1 MQVEKMVIIL
11 KELEHIQ
18 NILDFFNGYKEEEY
32 KEKPIKQNISYLKED
47 IVALQKKIDKLKNIN
62 EDLDPSDLML
72 FLIQYDYVRTQ
83 IEDML
88 RVIQALYNKMQQ
100 LFGETLN
107 QYLPYPILGRRYSNN
122 GIMMYLGNY
131 YREMLKKFSE
141 KNQPSNKL
149 ILGWNYRTGFQ
160 YRVFVNRE
168 TKRENYQEDTFNDY
182 IDLPYWYYELPM
194 LLPSIT
200 HEVSYIALRKPNQQ
214 IKAPFENLKEDIKLF
229 LNDKSNNYVQKVQ
242 DVIGYDEYGEDLAKV
257 IFCDVIG
264 LKTHGKSYINALFHN
279 ILGEKLS
286 KDYLKIT
293 HDEENEYFKILPNEW
308 YFVQKKDHSILRLHF
323 LLSLSKEHSDYK
335 NMKKLLNNI
344 MPLTTSQDKP
354 YPGFDQT
361 YRYNYPNFRASYQSV
376 QNYLTQLL
384 QQLLKWEIQNKQ
396 LLQNIELPDSP
407 NFNKLWENRYEVQQ
421 GSKDMVMHQNNFR
434 QSIHTE
440 ISQIDFLST
449 RQDKEESLI
458 YLMELGKAR
467 KDIKKNRNINIIDMI
482 TDNIEKDSYL
492 NDDEKKVTKLSVYG
506 IYDWVTITKK
516 DSSFDI
522 TKKFNNLLDKVQ
534 EERKNPKVNEL
545 RYFKAKQVL
554 MKVNQTIQG
563 HNQNNKNSEFSVIFN
578 IELSKKIDSKD
589 CTNGYN
595 DLNKAI
601 DTIANKLQNKLNH
614 FKTANIYKS
623 LGPKDLTLIINDA
636 SLEFIFDFL
645 TELNKQ
651 ENDNEEGKV
660 LRTFTMLCSEFNKL
674 PQIEEDFV
682 LISYLRISNDFKEA
696 NLKEMKKNRLMHSL
710 HEVTGVMD
718 FRVEWKK
725 EASISD
731 VLNFYNKMLESSYL
745 TDFQTK
751 IERELL

>member
-18 NILDFFNGYKEEEY
+18 NILDFFNGYKAEEC
-32 KEKPIKQNISYLKED
+32 KEKPIKQNIAYLKED
-47 IVALQKKIDKLKNIN
+47 IFALQKKIKNLKKIN
-62 EDLDPSDLML
+62 QDLDPSDLML
-72 FLIQYDYVRTQ
+72 FLIQYDYIRTQ

-107 QYLPYPILGRRYSNN
+107 QYLPYPTLGRRYSNN

-131 YREMLKKFSE
+131 YREMLKSFSE
-141 KNQPSNKL
+141 DNEPSNKL

-168 TKRENYQEDTFNDY
+168 TKRENYKEDTFNDY

-200 HEVSYIALRKPNQQ
+200 HEVSYIALRKPN
-214 IKAPFENLKEDIKLF
+214 KKMKVPFENLKEEIKLF

-242 DVIGYDEYGEDLAKV
+242 DVIGYDEYGEDLSKV

-264 LKTHGKSYINALFHN
+264 LKTHGESYINALFHN

-293 HDEENEYFKILPNEW
+293 HRGEKEYFKILPNEW
-308 YFVQKKDHSILRLHF
+308 YFIQKKDHSILRLHF
-323 LLSLSKEHSDYK
+323 LLSLSKDHSDYK
-335 NMKKLLNNI
+335 NMKKLVNNI
-344 MPLTTSQDKP
+344 MPLTADDKP

-384 QQLLKWEIQNKQ
+384 KRLEKWEKINQNK
-396 LLQNIELPDSP
+396 LDAIIPPESPD
-407 NFNKLWENRYEVQQ
+407 FNKLWKNRYEVQR
-421 GSKDMVMHQNNFR
+421 GGEDTVMHQNNFR

-440 ISQIDFLST
+440 ISKIDYLVTSHE
-449 RQDKEESLI
+449 KNESII

-467 KDIKKNRNINIIDMI
+467 KDINQNKDINIIQMI
-482 TDNIEKDSYL
+482 TDNIDKDKNAS
-492 NDDEKKVTKLSVYG
+492 DEEERVTKLSVYG
-506 IYDWVTITKK
+506 IYDWVTITRKR
-516 DSSFDI
+516 SSFNI
-522 TKKFNNLLDKVQ
+522 TERFENLLQKIPTENTSPIVDG
-534 EERKNPKVNEL
+534 L

-554 MKVNQTIQG
+554 MKVHQTIKG
-563 HNQNNKNSEFSVIFN
+563 HNQNNINPEFSVIFN
-578 IELSKKIDSKD
+578 IELSKKIDSSE

-595 DLNKAI
+595 KLKLAISNIAKKLDKHLN
-601 DTIANKLQNKLNH
+601 N
-614 FKTANIYKS
+614 FKTATIYKS

-636 SLEFIFDFL
+636 SLEFIFEFL

-651 ENDNEEGKV
+651 ESDSEEGKV

-674 PQIEEDFV
+674 PKIEDNFV
-682 LISYLRISNDFKEA
+682 LISYLRISNDFKEDD
-696 NLKEMKKNRLMHSL
+696 LEKMKQNTLMRSL

-725 EASISD
+725 EASIAD
-731 VLNFYNKMLESSYL
+731 VLNFYNEMLEHSYL

>member
-18 NILDFFNGYKEEEY
+18 NILDFFNGYKAEEC
-32 KEKPIKQNISYLKED
+32 KEKPIKQNIAYLKED
-47 IVALQKKIDKLKNIN
+47 IFALQKKIKNLKKIN
-62 EDLDPSDLML
+62 QDLDPSDLML
-72 FLIQYDYVRTQ
+72 FLIQYDYIRTQ

-107 QYLPYPILGRRYSNN
+107 QYLPYPTLGRRYSNN

-131 YREMLKKFSE
+131 YREMLKSFSE
-141 KNQPSNKL
+141 DNEPSNKL

-168 TKRENYQEDTFNDY
+168 TKRENYKEDTFNDY

-200 HEVSYIALRKPNQQ
+200 HEVSYIALRKPN
-214 IKAPFENLKEDIKLF
+214 KKMKVPFENLKEEIKLF

-242 DVIGYDEYGEDLAKV
+242 DVIGYDEYGEDLSKV

-264 LKTHGKSYINALFHN
+264 LKTHGESYINALFHN

-323 LLSLSKEHSDYK
+323 LLSLSKDHSDYK
-335 NMKKLLNNI
+335 NMKKLVNNI
-344 MPLTTSQDKP
+344 MPLTADDKP

-384 QQLLKWEIQNKQ
+384 KRLEKWEKINQNK
-396 LLQNIELPDSP
+396 LDAIKPLKNPD
-407 NFNKLWENRYEVQQ
+407 FNKLWENRYEVQR
-421 GSKDMVMHQNNFR
+421 GGEDTVMHQNNFR

-440 ISQIDFLST
+440 ISKIDYLATSHE
-449 RQDKEESLI
+449 KNESII

-467 KDIKKNRNINIIDMI
+467 KDINQNKDINIIQMI
-482 TDNIEKDSYL
+482 TDNIDKDKNAS
-492 NDDEKKVTKLSVYG
+492 DEEERVTKLSVYG
-506 IYDWVTITKK
+506 IYDWVTITRKR
-516 DSSFDI
+516 SSFNI
-522 TKKFNNLLDKVQ
+522 TERFENLLQKIPTENTSPIVDG
-534 EERKNPKVNEL
+534 L

-554 MKVNQTIQG
+554 MKVHQTIKG
-563 HNQNNKNSEFSVIFN
+563 HNQNNINPEFSVIFN
-578 IELSKKIDSKD
+578 IELSKKIDSSE

-595 DLNKAI
+595 KLKLAISNIAKKLDKHLN
-601 DTIANKLQNKLNH
+601 N
-614 FKTANIYKS
+614 FKTATIYKS

-636 SLEFIFDFL
+636 SLEFIFEFL

-651 ENDNEEGKV
+651 ESDSEEGKV

-674 PQIEEDFV
+674 PKIEDNFV
-682 LISYLRISNDFKEA
+682 LISYLRISNDFKEDD
-696 NLKEMKKNRLMHSL
+696 LEKMKQNTLMRSL

-725 EASISD
+725 EASIAD
-731 VLNFYNKMLESSYL
+731 VLNFYNEMLEHSYL